1 MPISSF
7 ALGLITNFE
16 WLEPNNTV
24 EVVVGDS
31 YQLKYSCSDNSLP
44 FTPDY
49 ADSWVHYDF
58 KGGQHVVNQATG
70 YSIDE
75 NGVITGLVEGSYA
88 IKFTGWIQ
96 AKNGTNK
103 MLMINVVSE
112 RIEKESN
119 NSFETANEMTSTI
132 RFGLSNVS
140 DVDYFRYTN
149 NELKWGDEITFRIH
163 YYGSKENPFGYK
175 WATFCGTNM
184 ASGGSLINQDQE
196 CKALVSTGNTVYLEV
211 YYDQNRSEYF
221 TYGEEF
227 VAEVFVNGIPTE
239 YIALDD
245 IEIKSGETKDFKIS
259 LTSIARGMVGVQ
271 FDVTLPNGFTLETK
285 ESTVCQVSQNQ
296 ASDMACNVKDLGNGT
311 YRFMLYSNSLQKL
324 KTGELMVLNL
334 KAGNSVALGNYTV
347 SLSEVAFS
355 DADGQLTNAEGTT
368 ATIKVTN
375 FYPAATNIEIPDI
388 KIMSGKTAP
397 LALSLLES
405 IRSCVGIQFDLALPD
420 GFSLEKD
427 ATGKEYSISVYQA
440 NDMSCNLTAVGN
452 GVYRFM
458 IYSNSLKEFV
468 PGELMNIN
476 LKVSEE
482 KPLDTYSVSIQDVLL
497 SDIGGNAH
505 NDNGASAN
513 VTVLPPYTPG
523 DVNNDGVIDSQ
534 DADCVVNYLLEDVPS
549 TFIFDAADINQDGMI
564 TVIDLGYIINLT
576 MAQ

>member
-1 MPISSF
+1 MKQR
-7 ALGLITNFE
+7 ITAF
-16 WLEPNNTV
+16 LV
-24 EVVVGDS
+24 AVF
-31 YQLKYSCSDNSLP
+31 CC
-44 FTPDY
+44 
-49 ADSWVHYDF
+49 
-58 KGGQHVVNQATG
+58 ATG
-70 YSIDE
+70 FAG
-75 NGVITGLVEGSYA
+75 N
-88 IKFTGWIQ
+88 IQ
-96 AKNGTNK
+96 ADD
-103 MLMINVVSE
+103 VS
-112 RIEKESN
+112 
-119 NSFETANEMTSTI
+119 
-132 RFGLSNVS
+132 
-140 DVDYFRYTN
+140 
-149 NELKWGDEITFRIH
+149 LK
-163 YYGSKENPFGYK
+163 P
-175 WATFCGTNM
+175 
-184 ASGGSLINQDQE
+184 
-196 CKALVSTGNTVYLEV
+196 
-211 YYDQNRSEYF
+211 
-221 TYGEEF
+221 
-227 VAEVFVNGIPTE
+227 
-239 YIALDD
+239 
-245 IEIKSGETKDFKIS
+245 GETKDLTLS
-259 LTSIARGMVGVQ
+259 LTSTVSDMVGVQ

-285 ESTVCQVSQNQ
+285 NGEVYQLSQNQ
-296 ASDMACNVKDLGNGT
+296 ACDMTCNVKDLGNGT
-311 YRFMLYSNSLQKL
+311 YRFMLYSSSLQKL
-324 KTGELMVLNL
+324 KAGELMSLNL

-397 LALSLLES
+397 LSLTLLES
-405 IRSCVGIQFDLALPD
+405 IRGCVGIQFDLALPD

-440 NDMSCNLTAVGN
+440 SDMNCNMTAVGNGVYRFMIYSNNMTAVGN

-513 VTVLPPYTPG
+513 VTVTPPYTPG

-534 DADCVVNYLLEDVPS
+534 DADCVVNYLLEDAPA
-549 TFIFDAADINQDGMI
+549 TFIFDAADMNQDGKI
-564 TVIDLGYIINLT
+564 TVIDLGYIINQT